1 MSGVRCN
8 IRLVSSAVPTLGR
21 LEHSNLRD
29 QVRLILRTSIITGE
43 LEPGRLY
50 SVGSFAERLGVSAT
64 PVREAIGDLAH
75 LGLVQI
81 MRNRGFV
88 IPDLD
93 DHDLDEILQLR
104 LLLEVPAIE
113 SVAGRLSAAE
123 VTACREQVERCRA
136 AAGSGDLV
144 RFLDADRAFHLRLIA
159 ALGNGRLVEILGRLR
174 DQTRLYGL
182 RDLAARGELLT
193 SAEEHEALLDAVE
206 AGDAGR
212 ARREISHHLRHTR
225 GTWAGRV
232 EPGSL

>member
-8 IRLVSSAVPTLGR
+8 IRPVSSVVPALGR
-21 LEHSNLRD
+21 LEHPNLRD
-29 QVRLILRTSIITGE
+29 RVRLILRTSIITGE

-50 SVGSFAERLGVSAT
+50 SVGTFAERLGVSAT
-64 PVREAIGDLAH
+64 PVREAVGDLAH

-88 IPDLD
+88 IPELD

-104 LLLEVPAIE
+104 LLLEIPAIE
-113 SVAGRLSAAE
+113 RVAGQLAAAE
-123 VTACREQVERCRA
+123 VECCREHVEQCRRA
-136 AAGSGDLV
+136 AASSDLV
-144 RFLDADRAFHLRLIA
+144 LFLDADRAFHLRLVA
-159 ALGNGRLVEILGRLR
+159 AVGNARLVEILGRLR

-212 ARREISHHLRHTR
+212 ARREITHHLRHTR
-225 GTWAGRV
+225 GAWAGRV